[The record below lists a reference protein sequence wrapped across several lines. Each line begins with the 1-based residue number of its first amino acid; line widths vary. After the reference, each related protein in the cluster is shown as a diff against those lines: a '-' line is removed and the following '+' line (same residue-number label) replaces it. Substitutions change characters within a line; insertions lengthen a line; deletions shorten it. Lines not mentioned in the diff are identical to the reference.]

1 MAIKPSKIENELAQ
15 KRQDK
20 DHERIISEMLEQFK
34 PVFENSPDGVYLYLD
49 DRHKVCNKKMADLF
63 GMSVEE
69 WAAIPDFLGGF
80 VLPQDQELVAR
91 NFQEHVASLTRPAL
105 IRFQARKK
113 DGTVFTLETEM
124 IPISWDGHPVAY
136 HFVRRVS

>member
-1 MAIKPSKIENELAQ
+1 MAIKPLRKENLLEQ

-20 DHERIISEMLEQFK
+20 DHERIVSEMLEQFK

-49 DRHKVCNKKMADLF
+49 DRHKVCNQKMADLF
-63 GMSVEE
+63 GMSVDE

-80 VLPQDQELVAR
+80 VVPQDQELVAR

-105 IRFQARKK
+105 IRFRAKKK
-113 DGTVFTLETEM
+113 DGTIFTAETEM